1 MVSSDLE
8 TFNYRPSRTSSTR
21 YMMSGHLNGL
31 IDAIITV
38 YLYITSDSFDVL
50 AFRFISWRVLLK
62 MGVRSEQMGTQE

>member
-1 MVSSDLE
+1 
-8 TFNYRPSRTSSTR
+8 
-21 YMMSGHLNGL
+21 MMSGHLNGL